1 VGKKSLNKF
10 IVKHNLLEL
19 DRYVF
24 PGCKS
29 GIFHRPEQWPDE
41 FKEKLA
47 IAEAIAK
54 IHSLNLLKGEIYLE
68 EELTQLEIEAESS
81 DSIKSFYMDWAEGIQ
96 FLEIEE
102 CESFEEN
109 EEKINLD
116 SKKNRKE
123 TIKQGYLPLF
133 RANKLLD
140 KILLDLESLKKIT

>member
-1 VGKKSLNKF
+1 MGKKILKKF

-41 FKEKLA
+41 VKEKLA

-54 IHSLNLLKGEIYLE
+54 TNSLNLLKGEIYLE

-81 DSIKSFYMDWAEGIQ
+81 DSIKRFYMDWAEEIQ

-102 CESFEEN
+102 CESFEET
-109 EEKINLD
+109 
-116 SKKNRKE
+116 E
-123 TIKQGYLPLF
+123 TIKQDNLPLF
-133 RANKLLD
+133 KANKLIE
-140 KILLDLESLKKIT
+140 KILLGLENLRKIT